1 MHPMR
6 SSGYPLIGKRSA
18 FQADNMGSSPITRII
33 LFKIMNKKEN
43 NNNFISLINKPNKHY
58 KNFIQFAIKKGKKE
72 TMEKILR
79 DSLFAVA
86 KNNKK
91 QFWTN
96 IEKAVENTTML
107 LNIKVKRKGSKN
119 IYIPIKMKP
128 GYSKFLSYNWILKS
142 AKNRHEKKLSNKFV
156 NEIIDTAEN
165 KSNSIKK
172 KIEIYKLIEDNM
184 HNVSKR

>member
-1 MHPMR
+1 
-6 SSGYPLIGKRSA
+6 
-18 FQADNMGSSPITRII
+18 
-33 LFKIMNKKEN
+33 
-43 NNNFISLINKPNKHY
+43 
-58 KNFIQFAIKKGKKE
+58 
-72 TMEKILR
+72 MEKILR

-119 IYIPIKMKP
+119 IYIPIKMKS